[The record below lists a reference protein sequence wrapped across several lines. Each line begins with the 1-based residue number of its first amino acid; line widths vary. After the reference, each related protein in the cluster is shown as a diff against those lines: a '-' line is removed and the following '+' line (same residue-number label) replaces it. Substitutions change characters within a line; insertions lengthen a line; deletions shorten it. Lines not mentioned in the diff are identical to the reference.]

1 MTKITA
7 LALCVATLLM
17 TGCGYKLRGTAE
29 PTSHSTASSHAKYA
43 KGVALNVND
52 GVLYAHLKKELALAG
67 IRPNPAHTNQIH
79 IEHHEFSRY
88 ELVGVLS
95 EVRLVLTA
103 KVRYELDGK
112 PHHHTLATTK
122 SYQYNEAG
130 VSTQDKEEA
139 RVREWLYA
147 DMARQVSEQF
157 YTLSQSPAPQ
167 TP

>member
-1 MTKITA
+1 MKKVTA
-7 LALCVATLLM
+7 LTLCLATLLM

-29 PTSHSTASSHAKYA
+29 PLNHGTANSHA
-43 KGVALNVND
+43 KGVALSVDND
-52 GVLYAHLKKELALAG
+52 VFYAHLKKELALAG
-67 IRPNPAHTNQIH
+67 IRPSPTNTNKIH
-79 IEHHEFSRY
+79 IEQQEFSRY

-95 EVRLVLTA
+95 EVRLVLTT
-103 KVRYELDGK
+103 KVRYELNDK
-112 PHHHTLATTK
+112 PHHHTLTATR

-157 YTLSQSPAPQ
+157 YTLNQ
-167 TP
+167 